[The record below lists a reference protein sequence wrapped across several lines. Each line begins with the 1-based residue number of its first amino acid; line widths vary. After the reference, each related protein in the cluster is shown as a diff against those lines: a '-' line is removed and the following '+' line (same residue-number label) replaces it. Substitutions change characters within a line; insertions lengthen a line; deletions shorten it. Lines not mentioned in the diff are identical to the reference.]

1 MKYSVEVPINV
12 FGILKP
18 TGCKFLRIDNRLPM
32 EDLYQFIVEDCD
44 RQKPALILSVYGGAK
59 YFTTTER
66 LEKEII
72 RGVIHAATMANA
84 WILTAG
90 IDNGISKL
98 VGEGISHYRLLQE
111 YPLTVKCIGMTT
123 WGTINED
130 TRLELKSS
138 SSRFPTSLCQ
148 RQIPDDA
155 QEYKETIERNHT
167 HCILFDGGKLN
178 EYLSDAHRD
187 KFVIAACKD
196 THNDHICFPVTI
208 MVEGGLGSLEVL
220 ENDLKAKRPIVL
232 IQGSGRLADAL
243 AMLIEQTSNSDRN
256 QYRIQ
261 SEQEIEQALDR
272 FFPSVSYSD
281 IGSATKRI
289 QKILQEEN
297 RYLLHVF
304 SMNRD
309 KNIVNTIF
317 KAIFTVTKMKNKNEP
332 SKQEQRRNREDEL
345 IELAFEWNYLDGA
358 LPILQARQDEML
370 KIQNEIKIQ
379 QNISSKLYHEY
390 DTRMTER
397 WGSTG
402 SAFLTVLSNVFYIM
416 PYILFYLGLGFRY
429 SSYSESLLTTARII
443 WALDLELWYLRSLKF
458 VIAVKFLVVSRSLI
472 LYKQVPFTGRGIFVQ
487 IFYEPYWLLY
497 GDVSDKNLLDDI
509 INSNSSNATGNVA
522 EATATHVL
530 LAFHMLFINILLL
543 SLLTAVFAIIWALD
557 LELWYL
563 RSLKFVI
570 AVKFLGLKLFML
582 ENMLRDL
589 FAFVYMIFIALTAYG
604 VVSRALILYKQ
615 VPFTGRGIF
624 GQIFYEPYWLIYGD
638 VSDKNLLDEIINSDN
653 GSTTGNVAEATATHV
668 LLAFHMLFIN
678 ILLLSLI
685 TAVFTHSVD
694 HVRDNSDF
702 YWRHQRYSFVREYFE
717 GLPLSSPPLIFIS
730 HIMLL
735 FLSIRR
741 KCCSKLGRNQVTT
754 ENHIPLSK
762 KFTRI
767 FKMIPTNDSQNEQ
780 WDSFENVATYSYVR
794 SILDKNEDTVM
805 VNDERSG
812 EIMMAIDSNI
822 AETTVNQQQQ
832 IENFKNELMST
843 CKSVLMET
851 QRELEDAIYDL
862 LGEENRKGENSP
874 AKRVEKIMTKLDSNG
889 DRSLTK
895 DEFINGC
902 LQDDFLKN
910 LLAPNA

>member
-1 MKYSVEVPINV
+1 
-12 FGILKP
+12 
-18 TGCKFLRIDNRLPM
+18 
-32 EDLYQFIVEDCD
+32 
-44 RQKPALILSVYGGAK
+44 
-59 YFTTTER
+59 
-66 LEKEII
+66 
-72 RGVIHAATMANA
+72 
-84 WILTAG
+84 
-90 IDNGISKL
+90 
-98 VGEGISHYRLLQE
+98 
-111 YPLTVKCIGMTT
+111 
-123 WGTINED
+123 
-130 TRLELKSS
+130 
-138 SSRFPTSLCQ
+138 
-148 RQIPDDA
+148 
-155 QEYKETIERNHT
+155 
-167 HCILFDGGKLN
+167 
-178 EYLSDAHRD
+178 
-187 KFVIAACKD
+187 
-196 THNDHICFPVTI
+196 
-208 MVEGGLGSLEVL
+208 
-220 ENDLKAKRPIVL
+220 
-232 IQGSGRLADAL
+232 
-243 AMLIEQTSNSDRN
+243 
-256 QYRIQ
+256 
-261 SEQEIEQALDR
+261 
-272 FFPSVSYSD
+272 
-281 IGSATKRI
+281 
-289 QKILQEEN
+289 
-297 RYLLHVF
+297 
-304 SMNRD
+304 
-309 KNIVNTIF
+309 
-317 KAIFTVTKMKNKNEP
+317 MKNKNE
-332 SKQEQRRNREDEL
+332 SSEQEQRRNREDEL
-345 IELAFEWNYLDGA
+345 VELAFEWNYLDGA

-379 QNISSKLYHEY
+379 KDISNKNRSKFIEHFLTAGFDPLTLIEKDNISSYQKVLSDLYVNTYKEMNTSHKSRVKTLFGRLPLKSIRELDYKLNKFVGSFFGPIYSFENDNIKNRIQIDLKNHVCTCCGSHEHVENNNNERNDQANNKYTKHHVLRDFFLLSVFMDMPELAKILLLHVRSRICAALIASAVFKRYSKSSQTVYLKEKFLAQSSDFETYAAMIIDKCYEFSEECACELLLRQIPLFGNVTCMQVAISSESKKLVKTACFDQALNQIWYNKLSLTNRQTTAKLLLIPSILTFGLIAPWFISYRKENEELTSNTTNNALSEEGINYYVDRQHSKQDKCTNYWTRFRYFHESPMIKMSYHFMSYVWFLLVFSYMMLYHLDGRNTFTIPDWSEIYVIITVSTMFCEEARRLYREY
-390 DTRMTER
+390 DTRMIEQ
-397 WGSTG
+397 GSSIG
-402 SAFLTVLSNVFYIM
+402 SPVLTVLTNGFYIM
-416 PYILFYLGLGFRY
+416 PYFLFYLGLGFRY
-429 SSYSESLLTTARII
+429 SSYNESLLTTAR
-443 WALDLELWYLRSLKF
+443 LVETF
-458 VIAVKFLVVSRSLI
+458 VK
-472 LYKQVPFTGRGIFVQ
+472 
-487 IFYEPYWLLY
+487 LLMNCMY
-497 GDVSDKNLLDDI
+497 
-509 INSNSSNATGNVA
+509 
-522 EATATHVL
+522 
-530 LAFHMLFINILLL
+530 FR
-543 SLLTAVFAIIWALD
+543 IIWALD

-730 HIMLL
+730 HIVLL

-851 QRELEDAIYDL
+851 QRELEDVNKQF
-862 LGEENRKGENSP
+862 ENEKSFKSGRRFFEYLFPNIFKNFCIILQMKVSLEWMMD
-874 AKRVEKIMTKLDSNG
+874 AMARVKMNDPKYPRPKLDSPYTENNI
-889 DRSLTK
+889 SFANQPTTLITNSA
-895 DEFINGC
+895 E
-902 LQDDFLKN
+902 
-910 LLAPNA
+910 